1 MFRPSLRSNND
12 TYDRMGRLLGP
23 PWRRRRAGGC
33 MYLEVPHTYFL
44 ARTCSRS
51 RYLHH
56 VPVPGPPG
64 PVPEFVTLTLDVD
77 AGFSRVL
84 ASLLIRV
91 LLQPASAPLLTLPPA
106 NPSTSF
112 LLGPRQPRIPSLVLV
127 LSCSQLLLQPSF
139 LANRLARRISCW
151 RLFFPDFLPGLRATS
166 VLPARRL
173 RSFVCVLLPTHNRK
187 RPSIIH
193 LI

>member
-56 VPVPGPPG
+56 VPVPGRPG
-64 PVPEFVTLTLDVD
+64 PVPEFVTLTLDLD

-112 LLGPRQPRIPSLVLV
+112 LLGPPPTSNPVPRPRPLVLPTPPTALFPRQPPRTTN
-127 LSCSQLLLQPSF
+127 LLLAS
-139 LANRLARRISCW
+139 
-151 RLFFPDFLPGLRATS
+151 LFPGFPPR
-166 VLPARRL
+166 
-173 RSFVCVLLPTHNRK
+173 PTRDL
-187 RPSIIH
+187 RPSRSSPPIVC
-193 LI
+193 LCPLTDS